1 MFAMYVKFVQEPTV
15 MSPTPSYPRSLR
27 LSYGQASSVLRVA
40 CKIPDRASSA
50 FDSRIRQLQRLGVS
64 VGEDAGKHAR
74 FAYGLTELAALA
86 TTFKLMSAF
95 MAPTFA
101 ARYVIECWPKIAPA
115 IVDGIGDSA
124 PQRWQDTRPRR
135 GGRFVIFEGAALADL
150 GRKAAHE
157 GRFDSPLGSIRLFA
171 EADIAT
177 VALSAGG
184 AGVVLDTGSYM
195 PRIISEVLA
204 LPLVTHNDVIDELDL
219 IRQAHLSEG

>member
-1 MFAMYVKFVQEPTV
+1 MF
-15 MSPTPSYPRSLR
+15 SSHSSPRSLR
-27 LSYGQASSVLRVA
+27 LSYGQASSILRIA
-40 CKIPDRASSA
+40 CKIPDHASSA

-74 FAYGLTELAALA
+74 IAYGLKELAALA
-86 TTFKLMSAF
+86 TTFNLMSAF

-115 IVDGIGDSA
+115 IVDGVGDAA
-124 PQRWQDTRPRR
+124 PQRWQDTRPRHD
-135 GGRFVIFEGAALADL
+135 GRFVIFEGAALADL

-195 PRIISEVLA
+195 PSIMWQVLA
-204 LPLVTHNDVIDELDL
+204 LPLVTENDVIDELDL
-219 IRQAHLSEG
+219 IRRADLSEG